1 MAIPKIM
8 IDLAVIIVNW
18 NTGGSTLFK
27 RVQER
32 TR

>member
-18 NTGGSTLFK
+18 NTCAFEKMMGGS
-27 RVQER
+27 RHD
-32 TR
+32 